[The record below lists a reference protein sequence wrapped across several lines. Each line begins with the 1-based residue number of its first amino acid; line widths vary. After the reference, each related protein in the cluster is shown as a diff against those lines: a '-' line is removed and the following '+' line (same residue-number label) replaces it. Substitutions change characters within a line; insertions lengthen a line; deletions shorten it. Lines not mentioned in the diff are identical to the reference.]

1 MDLFLE
7 PKTEPFLGS
16 KYIFSRGL
24 NSRFHFLGPKMVPD
38 LEPRN
43 DPEIGSELA
52 NLAPKN
58 GHQYGRHPLRGLTN
72 HLKKGSDLA
81 PKLGTRSS
89 TKISGQMLQPN

>member
-1 MDLFLE
+1 M
-7 PKTEPFLGS
+7 
-16 KYIFSRGL
+16 
-24 NSRFHFLGPKMVPD
+24 GPKMVPD

-43 DPEIGSELA
+43 GPEIGSELA

-58 GHQYGRHPLRGLTN
+58 GHQYGRHPLRGLKK

-89 TKISGQMLQPN
+89 TKISGQMLQPK